1 MMMIIVMIMVMMSFM
16 MMIMVM
22 NDMIMMMKIM
32 IMMIM
37 TMVMMKSI
45 MMIMIL
51 IMMLRMLLL
60 MMTIIMMMIMM
71 MMMMM
76 MMIIMMILLFLNYIP
91 YYAIIIIARSQL
103 CKGLYRMSVLAVN
116 CRAMINKNK
125 YHHHHHNQA
134 VLYTTPHMTFTQ
146 RYMVFSVITN
156 PPSLN
161 YNDFI
166 AANERI
172 LQTDH
177 IAEMIGVTTAANIC
191 FQNAKKLFDEL
202 RKCMGNKA
210 SPGQSTA
217 NNPPTEFGF
226 IVHGTEKLFL
236 DSIMVATKV

>member
-1 MMMIIVMIMVMMSFM
+1 MMMIIIVIMMSFM
-16 MMIMVM
+16 MMIMLM
-22 NDMIMMMKIM
+22 NDMIMMIIM
-32 IMMIM
+32 IMIM
-37 TMVMMKSI
+37 TMVMIKSI

-51 IMMLRMLLL
+51 IMMLRMLLS
-60 MMTIIMMMIMM
+60 MMIIIMMMI
-71 MMMMM
+71 MMM

-91 YYAIIIIARSQL
+91 NYAIIIIARSQL

-146 RYMVFSVITN
+146 RYMIFSVITN

>member
-1 MMMIIVMIMVMMSFM
+1 MI
-16 MMIMVM
+16 
-22 NDMIMMMKIM
+22 
-32 IMMIM
+32 MIM
-37 TMVMMKSI
+37 TMVMIKSI
-45 MMIMIL
+45 MMIMI
-51 IMMLRMLLL
+51 MMMRMLLL
-60 MMTIIMMMIMM
+60 MIMIIIMMMIMM

-76 MMIIMMILLFLNYIP
+76 IIMLILLFLNYIP
-91 YYAIIIIARSQL
+91 NYAIIIIIARSQL

-125 YHHHHHNQA
+125 YHHHNHQA

-146 RYMVFSVITN
+146 RYMIFSVITN

-166 AANERI
+166 ASNERI

-177 IAEMIGVTTAANIC
+177 SAEMIGVTTAANIC

-210 SPGQSTA
+210 SPGQSTT

-226 IVHGTEKLFL
+226 IVHGTEKLIL

>member
-1 MMMIIVMIMVMMSFM
+1 MMMIIVIMMSFM
-16 MMIMVM
+16 MMIMLM
-22 NDMIMMMKIM
+22 NDMIMMIIM
-32 IMMIM
+32 IMIM
-37 TMVMMKSI
+37 TMVMIKSI

-51 IMMLRMLLL
+51 IRMLRMLLS
-60 MMTIIMMMIMM
+60 MMIIIMMMI
-71 MMMMM
+71 MMM

-91 YYAIIIIARSQL
+91 NYAIIIIARSQL

>member
-1 MMMIIVMIMVMMSFM
+1 
-16 MMIMVM
+16 
-22 NDMIMMMKIM
+22 
-32 IMMIM
+32 
-37 TMVMMKSI
+37 
-45 MMIMIL
+45 
-51 IMMLRMLLL
+51 
-60 MMTIIMMMIMM
+60 
-71 MMMMM
+71 
-76 MMIIMMILLFLNYIP
+76 MMILLFLNYIP
-91 YYAIIIIARSQL
+91 NYAIIIIARSQL

-125 YHHHHHNQA
+125 YHHHHNQA

-146 RYMVFSVITN
+146 RYMIFSVITN

-210 SPGQSTA
+210 SPGQSTTA